1 MSEII
6 NIPLGGVSNEP
17 SDYIAEDGALS
28 VSINAIKHNGSVR
41 PLMPG
46 TRADIPL
53 PKGADVVAIHEVG
66 NMKHYILVED
76 RQQQITGAPVIEPRI
91 YIYYTNLEGRVK
103 VWWDSN
109 KPEDFEG
116 AYAWLKV
123 KGKNQRIAYGEP
135 IEVPSSEALAS
146 EDISVIGIVGEDK
159 LNIDIYQYRVN
170 IREIPENPAPDEEP
184 TPDEE
189 EQPGTEPIP
198 GDDPSSPDGKYV
210 VSYIDT
216 SNQTSGEI
224 GRFSKPVLGVT
235 AIGNVLTIVCENAP
249 VAHAIW
255 KEDAYTY
262 LGITL
267 GNISAFPYLL
277 SKPMG
282 VEEIW
287 RDLGVKIGGLDLF
300 TNDEEAKKWKDLF
313 KGGASDLVLEDQ
325 YKKFVYDKVFG
336 IINTAHNTLTQN
348 GYFYAPFFVRF
359 ALRMYDGSHIMHTPP
374 QLMIAGAAGKPLLGV
389 QHTGTEIL
397 YPYLEPVFCASRL
410 CADIKL
416 TDCDRWDELITHLDV
431 FVSAPIVGYT
441 DSVDAIKT
449 IGIANLPYHEGD
461 PENGVLAEVGSPM
474 PQYDGLYTK
483 DRKVISNLYQ
493 DYLENAIYRG
503 LSLVYKTL
511 LASKSYTFR
520 LPGTGTRYILVKA
533 KSYTSVKVNGNDIS
547 LKEIKGTDVIGAYG
561 DKTITLNDIGIT
573 NLSEYK
579 YFTHDSVELK
589 QLKIYTRN
597 QTSTEI
603 VIVGFNMDIMDIRS
617 TNITWAIDIQRA
629 DGTNYYDAIAD
640 NNAYYL
646 AKSFK
651 IEDLKTNDGK
661 WGRNGD
667 LAIEEYDLSNI
678 TTKKTL
684 TDNGQMREQSKVDIL
699 PVSYNN
705 RLTTVVK
712 SQTMPTSSALVD
724 FCTQQTED
732 LMTYPNGADKYF
744 IVEAWVKC
752 YTDGQ
757 TVYRKLDIGNFTD
770 TIAYADFIRYFYY
783 PHSSA
788 TELVVNAIDKNDN
801 RVVLSYILEP
811 HKLMNGA
818 YAFNKFEPIVPKYKA
833 EYTSVEDLEEDAYI
847 KNARNGA
854 REVVYGNMVKVSS
867 VANPFHFSEVN
878 QVTLPSGKISGL
890 STTAKALS
898 QGQFGAFPLYCFSD
912 NGIWALE
919 VSSEGTYSAKQP
931 VSRAVCTNPD
941 SITQTEGSV
950 LFVTKRGLMSIEGSN
965 VSCISEELHGH
976 NVTDALDQ
984 LNKVKQMAGFTGMVI
999 PDHVEG
1005 WMQKAR
1011 FLYDDKQQ
1019 HLYAFREDDD
1029 LAYVYSLTDQA
1040 WGMMQND
1047 MAHPLPSYTDAL
1059 VVTREDENGMRKVVN
1074 MSDYAQCGS
1083 TQKSLIVTRPLT
1095 MGVAD
1100 GYKTIEALVTRGV
1113 LDKDDAKMVIW
1124 ASNDLKTWAIVATST
1139 TSWYRGKSGT
1149 PYKYYRIGLLLDWED
1164 GDSIN
1169 AISADITPRL
1179 NNRLR

>member
-28 VSINAIKHNGSVR
+28 VSINAIKHNGSLR

-46 TRADIPL
+46 TEVGIPL

-66 NMKHYILVED
+66 NMKHYILVEED
-76 RQQQITGAPVIEPRI
+76 TAAEAPTAKPEIS
-91 YIYYTNLEGRVK
+91 IYYTNLKDRVK

-109 KPEDFEG
+109 RPTWFRDTT
-116 AYAWLKV
+116 AWVIVKDKTVVLK
-123 KGKNQRIAYGEP
+123 YDTP
-135 IEVPSSEALAS
+135 M
-146 EDISVIGIVGEDK
+146 
-159 LNIDIYQYRVN
+159 
-170 IREIPENPAPDEEP
+170 EIPVSENITSDNLSIYAILDSENEFVDITGISFETHERP
-184 TPDEE
+184 
-189 EQPGTEPIP
+189 EQGTASSLEAE
-198 GDDPSSPDGKYV
+198 DDPSSPDGRYV

-277 SKPMG
+277 SKPMVISDITETLG
-282 VEEIW
+282 IEIESTNLYTSEEERKQW
-287 RDLGVKIGGLDLF
+287 DSLF
-300 TNDEEAKKWKDLF
+300 EN
-313 KGGASDLVLEDQ
+313 GASEIKLDEK
-325 YKKFVYDKVFG
+325 YMSFIYDRVFG
-336 IINTAHNTLTQN
+336 ITNTIHNSLTQK

-389 QHTGTEIL
+389 LGSGYAGARKPML
-397 YPYLEPVFCASRL
+397 YPLFCVSRL

-416 TDCDRWDELITHLDV
+416 KGCDKWKDLITHLDIFISGPLV
-431 FVSAPIVGYT
+431 DYT
-441 DSVDAIKT
+441 DSVKSIKT
-449 IGIANLPYHEGD
+449 IGVANLPYYEGD
-461 PENGVLAEVGSPM
+461 EGNGTEVTSASLM
-474 PQYDGLYTK
+474 PQYNGLYAK
-483 DRKVISNLYQ
+483 DRYEVGNLYV
-493 DYLENAIYRG
+493 DYSNDSHRRKLMEYPPHVLMSNKA
-503 LSLVYKTL
+503 
-511 LASKSYTFR
+511 YTFDYYYSCFLIKWR
-520 LPGTGTRYILVKA
+520 EGTRVYID
-533 KSYTSVKVNGNDIS
+533 G
-547 LKEIKGTDVIGAYG
+547 KEQA
-561 DKTITLNDIGIT
+561 LNQATPDLDIGDNFTGEALLGYSNIA

-579 YFTHDSVELK
+579 YFLNKENRIKNLRVMTP
-589 QLKIYTRN
+589 N
-597 QTSTEI
+597 QSSTEMI
-603 VIVGFNMDIMDIRS
+603 VVKAIPGES
-617 TNITWAIDIQRA
+617 PSELPYAIDIQRT

-640 NNAYYL
+640 NNAFYL

-651 IEDLKTNDGK
+651 IDDLKTDDGK
-661 WGRNGD
+661 WERNGD

-678 TTKKTL
+678 TTKKAL

-712 SQTMPTSSALVD
+712 SQTMPTSSALID

-732 LMTYPNGADKYF
+732 LMTYPNGANKYF

-752 YTDGQ
+752 YTNGQ
-757 TVYRKLDIGNFTD
+757 NVYRKLDIGNFTD

-833 EYTSVEDLEEDAYI
+833 EYKSVEDLEEDAYI
-847 KNARNGA
+847 KNARTGA
-854 REVVYGNMVKVSS
+854 REVVYGNMVRVSS

-919 VSSEGTYSAKQP
+919 VSDEGTYSAKQP

-976 NVTDALDQ
+976 NITNALDQ
-984 LNKVKQMAGFTGMVI
+984 LNKVKQMAGMTGLAI
-999 PDHVEG
+999 PDHVED
-1005 WMQKAR
+1005 WMQEAQ
-1011 FLYDDKQQ
+1011 FLYDDKRQ

-1040 WGMMQND
+1040 WGMMQSD

-1059 VVTREDENGMRKVVN
+1059 VVTTEDGDGKRKVVN
-1074 MSDYAQCGS
+1074 MSENKNCGN
-1083 TQKSLIVTRPLT
+1083 TQKSLIVTRPLV
-1095 MGVAD
+1095 MGIAD

-1113 LDKDDAKMVIW
+1113 LDKNDAKMVIW